1 MTDANQNAAE
11 QTQNGGAEAKTPI
24 LLNVPEGMTNV
35 IATEVSFFFRK
46 DKETDT
52 KRDTVKLAL
61 PFLTVDAI
69 VEIFEKGDPK
79 QINLVLDSCNQQ
91 IVAQA
96 RAMVNDKEDIN
107 QENLDLSKLS
117 WEAIANLPQAERR
130 GGGIAKEVWEDF
142 FKDYASTM
150 KETAGKDDEQLER
163 HVAILSKKFGTV
175 RSNKKVLAAFNTFL
189 DQYAAGT
196 KELET
201 FSECVD
207 FLKTKIDT
215 FLKADDAALLENL

>member
-1 MTDANQNAAE
+1 MSQDQNTQAAE
-11 QTQNGGAEAKTPI
+11 TNNQAGEAKTPI

-35 IATEVSFFFRK
+35 VATECNFFFRK

-52 KRDTVKLAL
+52 KRPTVTLAL

-69 VEIFEKGDPK
+69 VDIFSQGDAK

-96 RAMVNDKEDIN
+96 RAMVNDKEDIS
-107 QENLDLSKLS
+107 QENLDLTKLS

-142 FKDYASTM
+142 FKDYAVTM

-196 KELET
+196 KELES